1 MMTSWRVVR
10 ENFATRAF
18 DGEGARVW
26 GGRWHSAGRA
36 VVYTSATTSLGLLE
50 KMVHTDEGL
59 LPFFITVPVTF
70 DADLIETVAF
80 MRACDRRAVQP
91 GELPANWRS
100 LPAPHELQQ
109 IGNAWLDSMRS
120 CILEVP
126 SVIVPHESNFILN
139 PKHPAF
145 SSLEIGSSID
155 LEIDQRLI

>member
-70 DADLIETVAF
+70 DADLIETV
-80 MRACDRRAVQP
+80 QP

-145 SSLEIGSSID
+145 SSLEIGKPID
-155 LEIDQRLI
+155 LDIDQRLI